1 MVEVNKKKAETDVL
15 IEKVNKESEIAN
27 KESDLA
33 NIEEEKTNVA
43 ADAAARME
51 ATANE
56 AL

>member
-1 MVEVNKKKAETDVL
+1 VNKKKAETDVL